1 MTALLDQPLSPVQAA
16 PAKAKV
22 LIIDDDYGPRESL
35 RILLK
40 YDYEVVVASSVME
53 GLAALEAHL
62 VDTIIL
68 DNRMP
73 GRTGLEGLADIRKI
87 DDEVSII
94 MLTGYGT
101 IETACEAFRNQ
112 ATDFM
117 TKPPDTDAMLEAVA
131 KNVSLSRA
139 KRARNGLSREL
150 AELNLNLNAELNET
164 RPLAKLGQRSDEI
177 IHDMGNPLTILTCC
191 IELLQT
197 KVDEMKPEEDTQWME
212 TLGYIGMIKKSIQH
226 CCGLTDTWRQL
237 RDDISQDR
245 EATAA
250 GPFVN
255 EAIGSLQPLANM
267 MEIDLQTDLTGLGD
281 VSINIDVV
289 QMRRV
294 VHNLMINA
302 MQATATGQGK
312 VKVQAG
318 TKNGMFEL
326 SVTDNGAGIPADRL
340 SMIFEPYYST
350 KENGTGLGL
359 AISKRIATEHE
370 GTLQAESEVGRG
382 STFTVTLPLKGERL
396 NPSS

>member
-1 MTALLDQPLSPVQAA
+1 MPVLLNPPITSAQSV

-40 YDYEVVVASSVME
+40 YDYDVFVASSVAD
-53 GLAALEAHL
+53 GLEALKANL

-73 GRTGLEGLADIRKI
+73 GRTGMEGLSDIRKV
-87 DDEVSII
+87 DEEVSII

-101 IETACEAFRNQ
+101 IETACDAFRNQ

-139 KRARNGLSREL
+139 KRAKSSLSREL
-150 AELNLNLNAELNET
+150 ADLNLNLNAELTET

-197 KVDEMKPEEDTQWME
+197 KVDEMKPEADTQWME

-237 RDDISQDR
+237 RDDISQER
-245 EATAA
+245 EFTAA
-250 GPFVN
+250 GPFLN

-267 MEIDLQTDLTGLGD
+267 SEVDLQTDLTGMIED
-281 VSINIDVV
+281 AHIYIDVV

-302 MQATATGQGK
+302 MQATAAGRGK
-312 VKVQAG
+312 VVVRAH
-318 TKNGMFEL
+318 TRNGSFEM
-326 SVTDNGAGIPADRL
+326 SVADNGSGIPADRL
-340 SMIFEPYYST
+340 PMIFEPYYST

-359 AISKRIATEHE
+359 AISKRIVTEHE
-370 GTLQAESEVGRG
+370 GTLQVDSETGRG
-382 STFTVTLPLKGERL
+382 STFTVCLPLRNGAA
-396 NPSS
+396 

>member
-1 MTALLDQPLSPVQAA
+1 MWTPSSSITACRGA
-16 PAKAKV
+16 
-22 LIIDDDYGPRESL
+22 R
-35 RILLK
+35 
-40 YDYEVVVASSVME
+40 
-53 GLAALEAHL
+53 
-62 VDTIIL
+62 
-68 DNRMP
+68 
-73 GRTGLEGLADIRKI
+73 GLEGLGDIRKE
-87 DDEVSII
+87 DEEVSII

-101 IETACEAFRNQ
+101 IETACEAFRNE

-139 KRARNGLSREL
+139 KRARSTLSREL
-150 AELNLNLNAELNET
+150 AELNLNLSAELNET

-197 KVDEMKPEEDTQWME
+197 KVDEIKPEADTQWME

-237 RDDISQDR
+237 RDDISQER

-255 EAIGSLQPLANM
+255 EAVGSLQPLANM
-267 MEIDLQTDLTGLGD
+267 MEIDLQTDLTDLGD
-281 VSINIDVV
+281 VNINVDVV

-312 VKVQAG
+312 VKVHAG
-318 TKNGMFEL
+318 TRNGAFEL
-326 SVTDNGAGIPADRL
+326 SVSDNGSGIPADRL
-340 SMIFEPYYST
+340 SLIFEPYYST

-370 GTLQAESEVGRG
+370 GTLQAESVVGQG
-382 STFTVTLPLKGERL
+382 STFTLRLPLKSVRL
-396 NPSS
+396 EPSF

>member
-1 MTALLDQPLSPVQAA
+1 MSALLDHPQSAA
-16 PAKAKV
+16 QLTTAKAKV
-22 LIIDDDYGPRESL
+22 LVIDDDYGPRESL

-40 YDYEVVVASSVME
+40 YDYEVFVASSVAD
-53 GLAALEAHL
+53 GLEVLKANE

-73 GRTGLEGLADIRKI
+73 GRTGLEGLSDIRKV

-117 TKPPDTDAMLEAVA
+117 TKPPDTDAMLEAVN

-139 KRARNGLSREL
+139 KRARSGLSREL
-150 AELNLNLNAELNET
+150 ADLNMNLNAELNET

-197 KVDEMKPEEDTQWME
+197 KVDEMKPEADTQWME

-237 RDDISQDR
+237 RDDISQ
-245 EATAA
+245 ECEPTAA
-250 GPFVN
+250 GPFLN
-255 EAIGSLQPLANM
+255 EAVGSLQPLANM
-267 MEIDLQTDLTGLGD
+267 TEVALQTDLTGLGAEN
-281 VSINIDVV
+281 INIDVV

-302 MQATATGQGK
+302 MQATVAGQGK
-312 VKVQAG
+312 VLIRASAS
-318 TKNGMFEL
+318 NGMFEL
-326 SVTDNGAGIPADRL
+326 SVTDNGSGIPADRL

-359 AISKRIATEHE
+359 AISKRIVAEHG
-370 GTLQAESEVGRG
+370 GTLRAESEVGQG
-382 STFTVTLPLKGERL
+382 STFTVQLPVNMPLT
-396 NPSS
+396 

>member
-1 MTALLDQPLSPVQAA
+1 MTALLDSPPTPTQST
-16 PAKAKV
+16 PAKAKI

-40 YDYEVVVASSVME
+40 YDYDVLVAGSVAD
-53 GLAALEAHL
+53 GLEALKANL

-73 GRTGLEGLADIRKI
+73 GRTGLEGLGDIRKV

-117 TKPPDTDAMLEAVA
+117 TKPPDTDAMLDAVA
-131 KNVSLSRA
+131 KNVTLSRA
-139 KRARNGLSREL
+139 KRARSGLSREL

-177 IHDMGNPLTILTCC
+177 IHDIGNPLTILTCC
-191 IELLQT
+191 IDLLQT
-197 KVDEMKPEEDTQWME
+197 KVDEMKPEADNQWME

-237 RDDISQDR
+237 RDDISQER
-245 EATAA
+245 EFTAA

-255 EAIGSLQPLANM
+255 EAVGSLQPLANM
-267 MEIDLQTDLTGLGD
+267 SEVDLQTDLSGLAED
-281 VSINIDVV
+281 AHINIDVV
-289 QMRRV
+289 QLRRV

-302 MQATATGQGK
+302 MQSTAPGK
-312 VKVQAG
+312 G
-318 TKNGMFEL
+318 TVVVRAHTQNGIFEM
-326 SVTDNGAGIPADRL
+326 SVSDNGSGISADRL

-359 AISKRIATEHE
+359 AISKRIVAEHE
-370 GTLQAESEVGRG
+370 GTLRAESEVGTG
-382 STFTVTLPLKGERL
+382 SIFTVCLPLKNEL
-396 NPSS
+396 PAA

>member
-1 MTALLDQPLSPVQAA
+1 MTALIDQPQPPAQAVT

-40 YDYEVVVASSVME
+40 YDYDVIVASSVAD
-53 GLAALEAHL
+53 GLEAL
-62 VDTIIL
+62 KANQIDTIIL

-73 GRTGLEGLADIRKI
+73 GRTGMEGLGDIRKV

-101 IETACEAFRNQ
+101 IETACDAFRNQ

-131 KNVSLSRA
+131 KNVTLSRA
-139 KRARNGLSREL
+139 KRARSGLSREL
-150 AELNLNLNAELNET
+150 AELNMNLNAELNET

-197 KVDEMKPEEDTQWME
+197 KVDEMKPEPDNQWME

-255 EAIGSLQPLANM
+255 EAVGSLQPLATM
-267 MEIDLQTDLTGLGD
+267 TEVDLQTDMSGLD
-281 VSINIDVV
+281 DDAHVEIDVV

-302 MQATATGQGK
+302 MQATASGKGQ
-312 VKVQAG
+312 VIVRSG
-318 TKNGMFEL
+318 TQDGQFTL
-326 SVTDNGAGIPADRL
+326 TVSDNGSGIPADRL
-340 SMIFEPYYST
+340 PMIFEPYYST

-359 AISKRIATEHE
+359 AISKRIVAEHG
-370 GTLQAESEVGRG
+370 GTLHAQSEVGQG
-382 STFTVTLPLKGERL
+382 STFTVTLPLKVQAA
-396 NPSS
+396 

>member
-1 MTALLDQPLSPVQAA
+1 MSALLDQPLPPAQLI

-40 YDYEVVVASSVME
+40 YDYDVLVASSVAD
-53 GLAALEAHL
+53 GLTVLQAHQ

-73 GRTGLEGLADIRKI
+73 GRTGLEGLSDIRKV

-117 TKPPDTDAMLEAVA
+117 TKPPDTDAMLEAVG
-131 KNVSLSRA
+131 KNVTLSRA
-139 KRARNGLSREL
+139 KRARSGLSREL

-177 IHDMGNPLTILTCC
+177 IHDMGNPLTILSCC

-197 KVDEMKPEEDTQWME
+197 KVDEMKPEADTQWME

-237 RDDISQDR
+237 RDDISQ
-245 EATAA
+245 ECEPTAA

-255 EAIGSLQPLANM
+255 EAVGSLQPLANM
-267 MEIDLQTDLTGLGD
+267 TEVDLQTDLTGLGD
-281 VSINIDVV
+281 VNIDIDVV

-302 MQATATGQGK
+302 MQSTVPGKGK
-312 VKVQAG
+312 VLIRASASHG
-318 TKNGMFEL
+318 TFEL
-326 SVTDNGAGIPADRL
+326 SVTDNGSGIPADRL

-350 KENGTGLGL
+350 KQNGTGLGL
-359 AISKRIATEHE
+359 AISKRIVTEHG
-370 GTLQAESEVGRG
+370 GTLRVESEVGQG
-382 STFTVTLPLKGERL
+382 TTFFVQLPVKL
-396 NPSS
+396 

>member
-1 MTALLDQPLSPVQAA
+1 MTALLDLPVA
-16 PAKAKV
+16 PAPLVPSKAKI

-40 YDYEVVVASSVME
+40 YDYVVLVASSVAD
-53 GLAALEAHL
+53 GLEAL
-62 VDTIIL
+62 KANQVDTIIL

-73 GRTGLEGLADIRKI
+73 GRTGLEGLSDIRQV
-87 DDEVSII
+87 DEDVSII

-117 TKPPDTDAMLEAVA
+117 TKPPDTDAMLEAVG

-139 KRARNGLSREL
+139 KRAKSGLSREL
-150 AELNLNLNAELNET
+150 AELNLNLNAELTET
-164 RPLAKLGQRSDEI
+164 RPLAVLGQRSDEI

-197 KVDEMKPEEDTQWME
+197 KVDEMKPEAAPQWME

-237 RDDISQDR
+237 RDDISQER

-250 GPFVN
+250 SPFVQ
-255 EAIGSLQPLANM
+255 EAVSSLQPFATMSEVRL
-267 MEIDLQTDLTGLGD
+267 ETDLSGLEDD
-281 VSINIDVV
+281 VHINIDPV

-294 VHNLMINA
+294 MHNLMING
-302 MQATATGQGK
+302 MQATAAGK
-312 VKVQAG
+312 GAVTVRASAA
-318 TKNGMFEL
+318 NGVFEL
-326 SVTDNGAGIPADRL
+326 AVTDNGCGIPADRL

-350 KENGTGLGL
+350 KESGTGLGL
-359 AISKRIATEHE
+359 AISRRIVAEHQ
-370 GTLQAESEVGRG
+370 GTLNAESEVGRG
-382 STFTVTLPLKGERL
+382 STFTVQLPVK
-396 NPSS
+396 S